1 VREAEQFQRAYP
13 ITLSNHMRMQW
24 VCSGSLLTLPIE
36 RTGVQ
41 RVHPLL
47 PVEPESGEIRRIHR
61 ECFSARCSEFST

>member
-1 VREAEQFQRAYP
+1 MLKPMCTIFANLWA
-13 ITLSNHMRMQW
+13 LSG
-24 VCSGSLLTLPIE
+24 CYSSLPIE

-41 RVHPLL
+41 RVPPLL